1 MATKFTP
8 EQQRAIELRDRN
20 ILVCA
25 AAGSG
30 KTAVLVQRIIGLVT
44 DKVSPV
50 DIDRLL
56 VVTFTNA
63 AAAEMRERI
72 GIALG
77 KALEEEPENVHLQ
90 KQLSLLH
97 NAQITTIDSFCL
109 FLLRN
114 NFNDIGLDPGFRI
127 ADEGELTLLKQDVL
141 AELLEEQ
148 YREGRTEF
156 LDCVEYFAGS
166 SNDQMLE
173 EYLTRLYEFSMSYP
187 FPEDWIGQCREE
199 YKISSVTEM
208 ENIPWCQFLVSYI
221 RTMTQ
226 EWKRDME
233 EAVSISLRP
242 DGPYM
247 YGELLEKE
255 QEMLEKLS
263 DAERLSDFSARFE
276 TVAFGRLP
284 SKKDDTV
291 NPLLRERVQQIR
303 KNIKKGV
310 EDIRNTYFALSMQQ
324 ALERMQKASAAVTEL
339 LSLVLLYKMR
349 LDERKRRDNIID
361 FHDMEHF
368 ALQILLERTQ
378 EGGFAAS
385 QAAREYRQHFKE
397 ILIDEYQDSNLVQEL
412 ILKSIS
418 GEEEEQYNRFMVGDV
433 KQSIYRFRLARPELF
448 MEKYGCYSI
457 DDGPCQRVDL
467 HKNFRSRHQV
477 LSSVNAVFSQ
487 IMGKGLGGVEYD
499 EEAALYPGAEFPE
512 AGDSGEE
519 AVDAGMQ
526 DEGALE
532 KETLD
537 AEFRGAGAFEG
548 GLTESAEG
556 KGEDP
561 YRTEYLIVGK
571 DESSS
576 LSVREQEAAAVA
588 QKIRKLY
595 GTLQVTDRES
605 GKLRP
610 VRYRDMAILL
620 RTTSGW
626 ADEFKQ
632 ILEKEGIPVYVASRT
647 GYYQTAEI
655 KALLQL
661 LHVIDNP
668 YQDIPLYGTMQSYF
682 GGFSQDEIAE
692 IRAEDKAVPLYELLR
707 NYEGERKEKVQ
718 VFLAWLSRYRR
729 KTAYTP
735 IHKLIQEIL
744 TDTGYLDYVT
754 ARPGGEQR
762 RANVEMLLTRAASF
776 EQTSYYGLFHF
787 LRYVEQLEKYEVDY
801 GEADVMDENADVV
814 RIMSIHKSKGLE
826 FPVCF
831 VSGLAKR
838 FNMQDTTSRLIAD
851 VDMGIGVDYVD
862 SALRI
867 QSRTLK
873 KSAVALKM
881 RLDALGE
888 EMRVLYVAMTR
899 AGEKLILTA
908 MTPDAD
914 KFEEEL
920 QSRRLLEEEKQKYQR
935 GSQEESWE
943 ESREENCRE
952 GRGKGRE
959 DNQEESWGERQE
971 ENWGESRREGREDNQ
986 EENWRER
993 QKENQ
998 GDKQLP
1004 IGYEKHRR
1012 TAFSALAGASCYLDF
1027 LLPCQPDIQLLRPE
1041 QLLMQDVEGAAE
1053 ELQRKQRLL
1062 VGEVSQQIMTSL
1074 SEKFGKTYPY
1084 QYLSGLFVKTT
1095 VSELKKKAMHAGTK
1109 ELENRLDE
1117 SIDGVGSARGNQA
1130 FTREMFEEPEIV
1142 PYIPAFISSRDG
1154 MSGTDR
1160 GSAYHKVME
1169 LLDMKA
1175 VGEGRVEEEINRQL
1189 DLFVKEERLSEQ
1201 WRNSISVPKVKRFL
1215 ESSLAK
1221 RMRKADSQGKL
1232 WREQP
1237 FVMGLPAKRLDEN
1250 CPDTEQVLIQG
1261 IIDVFFEEQGKIV
1274 VADYKTDAVN
1284 EPEELIRRYQV
1295 QLDYYKEA
1303 LEKLTGK
1310 EVVEKIIYSFALGKE
1325 VSV

>member
-8 EQQRAIELRDRN
+8 EQQKAIDLRDRN

-30 KTAVLVQRIIGLVT
+30 KTAVLVQRIISLVT
-44 DKVSPV
+44 DQTSPV

-77 KALEEEPENVHLQ
+77 KALDKEPENVHLQ

-109 FLLRN
+109 FLIRN

-148 YREGRTEF
+148 YQESRPEF
-156 LDCVEYFAGS
+156 LNCVEYFAGS
-166 SNDQMLE
+166 SNDRMLE
-173 EYLTRLYEFSMSYP
+173 EYLSRLYEFSMSYP
-187 FPEDWIGQCREE
+187 WPEDWISQCGEE
-199 YKISSVTEM
+199 YKISNVTEM
-208 ENIPWCQFLVSYI
+208 EDTAWCRFLVSYI
-221 RTMTQ
+221 RRMT
-226 EWKRDME
+226 EECKRDME
-233 EAVSISLRP
+233 EAANICLRP
-242 DGPYM
+242 EGPYM

-255 QEMLEKLS
+255 NEMLGSLLN
-263 DAERLSDFSARFE
+263 AESLSDFSARFE
-276 TVAFGRLP
+276 TISFGRLP

-291 NPLLRERVQQIR
+291 DLLLRERVQQIR
-303 KNIKKGV
+303 KNIKKRL
-310 EDIRNTYFALSMQQ
+310 EDIRSTYFALSPQQ
-324 ALERMQKASAAVTEL
+324 AVERMQKASGAVSEL
-339 LSLVLLYKMR
+339 LSLVLSYKTR

-368 ALQILLERTQ
+368 ALHILLERGADG
-378 EGGFAAS
+378 EILPS
-385 QAAREYRQHFKE
+385 PAAREYRQHFKE

-418 GEEEEQYNRFMVGDV
+418 GEEEDKHNRFMVGDV

-448 MEKYGCYSI
+448 MEKYECYPTE
-457 DDGPCQRVDL
+457 DALCQRVDL

-477 LSSVNAVFSQ
+477 LDSVNAVFSQ

-512 AGDSGEE
+512 IDGE
-519 AVDAGMQ
+519 G
-526 DEGALE
+526 
-532 KETLD
+532 
-537 AEFRGAGAFEG
+537 
-548 GLTESAEG
+548 S
-556 KGEDP
+556 EDP
-561 YRTEYLIVGK
+561 YSTEYLVIGK
-571 DESSS
+571 DEASS
-576 LSVREQEAAAVA
+576 LTVREQEAAAIA

-595 GTLQVTDRES
+595 GTFQVTDRES

-620 RTTSGW
+620 RTTAGW
-626 ADEFKQ
+626 AEEFKR

-647 GYYQTAEI
+647 GYFQTAEI
-655 KALLQL
+655 KVLLQI

-668 YQDIPLYGTMQSYF
+668 YQDIPLYGTMKSFF
-682 GGFSQDEIAE
+682 GNFTQDEIAE
-692 IRAEDKAVPLYELLR
+692 IRAENKEAPLYEILR
-707 NYEGERKEKVQ
+707 DYQGEYKEKVQ
-718 VFLAWLSRYRR
+718 DFLKNITRYRK

-735 IHKLIQEIL
+735 IHKLIQELL

-801 GEADVMDENADVV
+801 GEADVLDENADVV

-831 VSGLAKR
+831 VAGLAKR

-851 VDMGIGVDYVD
+851 ADMGIGVDYID
-862 SALRI
+862 STLRI

-881 RLDALGE
+881 KLDALGE

-908 MTPDAD
+908 MTQDPD
-914 KFEEEL
+914 K
-920 QSRRLLEEEKQKYQR
+920 LEEEFENRRYFLSKEER
-935 GSQEESWE
+935 ETGSS
-943 ESREENCRE
+943 EN
-952 GRGKGRE
+952 
-959 DNQEESWGERQE
+959 RQGID
-971 ENWGESRREGREDNQ
+971 WKDRKR
-986 EENWRER
+986 
-993 QKENQ
+993 
-998 GDKQLP
+998 
-1004 IGYEKHRR
+1004 I
-1012 TAFSALAGASCYLDF
+1012 AFSTLAGASSYLDF
-1027 LLPCQPDIQLLRPE
+1027 LLPCLSEVQVLRPE
-1041 QLLMQDVEGAAE
+1041 QIQMQDIEGAME
-1053 ELQRKQRLL
+1053 ELQRKQKLL
-1062 VGEVSQQIMTSL
+1062 VGEISQQVMTKL
-1074 SEKFGKTYPY
+1074 SEKFGKVYPY

-1095 VSELKKKAMHAGTK
+1095 VSELKKKAMHAGAS

-1117 SIDGVGSARGNQA
+1117 SIEGAAGVRANQA
-1130 FTREMFEEPEIV
+1130 FTKEMFEEPEIV
-1142 PYIPAFISSRDG
+1142 PYIPAFISSREG
-1154 MSGTDR
+1154 ISGADR

-1169 LLDMKA
+1169 LLDFQAA
-1175 VGEGRVEEEINRQL
+1175 VESQTVKEVSRQL
-1189 DLFVKEERLSEQ
+1189 DLFVEEERLTKQ
-1201 WRNSISVPKVKRFL
+1201 WRDSVAVSKILTFL
-1215 ESSLAK
+1215 NSSLAR
-1221 RMRKADSQGKL
+1221 RMQRADSQGKL

-1237 FVMGLPAKRLDEN
+1237 FVMGLPANRLDEN

-1261 IIDVFFEEQGKIV
+1261 IIDIFFEEEGKIV

-1284 EPEELIRRYQV
+1284 TPEELIRRYKV
-1295 QLDYYKEA
+1295 QLDYYQEA

-1310 EVVEKIIYSFALGKE
+1310 EVSEKIIYSFALGKE
-1325 VSV
+1325 IVIE